1 MSNLTL
7 TNNLYA
13 FVCLIIGAAAI
24 PLIFS
29 IVDTIV
35 IFIWELRHCYK
46 SDDKNES
53 HVEDEGSDEATNL

>member
-1 MSNLTL
+1 M
-7 TNNLYA
+7 NNMYTFL
-13 FVCLIIGAAAI
+13 CLFIGLAAI
-24 PLIFS
+24 PLVFS

-35 IFIWELRHCYK
+35 TFIWELHHCYK